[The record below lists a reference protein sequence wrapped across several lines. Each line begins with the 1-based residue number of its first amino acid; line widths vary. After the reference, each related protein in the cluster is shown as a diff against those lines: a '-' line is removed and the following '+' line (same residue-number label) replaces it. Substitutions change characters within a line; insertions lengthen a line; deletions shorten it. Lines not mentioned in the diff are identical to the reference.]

1 MQTISIKSD
10 TRQQRLFQF
19 RRSHNLS
26 LSSPLPVKEMA
37 MRMTDNKQQLTEM
50 ARNDLIKNISA
61 RANKLIIT
69 VPAEALEQIQLG
81 VQ

>member
-10 TRQQRLFQF
+10 TRQGRLFQF
-19 RRSHNLS
+19 YRSHNLS
-26 LSSPLPVKEMA
+26 LSSPLAVKEMA
-37 MRMTDNKQQLTEM
+37 MRMTDSKQQLIET